1 MAKLEIASAIKDVN
15 MYELASKSNARIVLD
30 EEEKAIAA
38 QVDEWAKEI
47 GNTGYDKD
55 HQIAAFVQRVV
66 TDQYENYPLPILDQI
81 FDRGAVG
88 EDEGIE
94 YIRNPKNTLKAVEAA
109 QGGNVE
115 RSFLDIEKLTPVIK
129 NLQVETDL
137 SYADLRRNGWKT
149 ISLLSEYAV
158 EALNNKMFA
167 QVFDAVDAAIT
178 DGAPNYING
187 SSTTKPTQ
195 ALMDQLSLYI
205 HDWNEGGSIIA
216 LSKYIQNISKLSGY
230 ESYLSEDM
238 KNQLWRTG
246 DIGMYDGLLLQRVAT
261 YRYLN
266 GDGVTP
272 LIKDK
277 RIFGVAG
284 KIGNLDMIGDQHT
297 YEVSDPNTE
306 TIHLLI
312 KDFKY
317 AYAFTDAAASKVAKI
332 VLQ

>member
-158 EALNNKMFA
+158 EALNNKMLLRCLMRLMRRSPT
-167 QVFDAVDAAIT
+167 VRR
-178 DGAPNYING
+178 
-187 SSTTKPTQ
+187 TTLT
-195 ALMDQLSLYI
+195 
-205 HDWNEGGSIIA
+205 
-216 LSKYIQNISKLSGY
+216 
-230 ESYLSEDM
+230 
-238 KNQLWRTG
+238 
-246 DIGMYDGLLLQRVAT
+246 
-261 YRYLN
+261 
-266 GDGVTP
+266 
-272 LIKDK
+272 
-277 RIFGVAG
+277 
-284 KIGNLDMIGDQHT
+284 
-297 YEVSDPNTE
+297 
-306 TIHLLI
+306 
-312 KDFKY
+312 
-317 AYAFTDAAASKVAKI
+317 
-332 VLQ
+332 VLPPRSRLRL